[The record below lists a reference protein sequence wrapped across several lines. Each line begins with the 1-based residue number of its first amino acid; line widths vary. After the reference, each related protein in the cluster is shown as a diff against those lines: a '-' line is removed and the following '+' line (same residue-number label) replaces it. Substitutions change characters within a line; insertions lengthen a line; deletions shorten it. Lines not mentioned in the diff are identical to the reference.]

1 MRMLQLLRTRSE
13 TIDFSSKLTAPRGKP
28 LPPRIRPRLQASANT
43 ARLLWQQLRDYGSAT
58 EADEAAIAD
67 PASLELAEGYGR
79 NIENFIGTVKMPVG
93 VLGPLRINGLN
104 AQGDYYVPLATTE
117 AALVASY
124 GRGAEVTARAGGIA
138 SAMIG
143 EGVLRTPAFIFR
155 DMLEAGMFINWIA
168 LNVAALKAAA
178 EATTRHGKLIT
189 VEPFMDSDI
198 VFLICRY
205 TTGDAAGQNMVTVAT
220 EALCAHI
227 AEHTPIVPRHWF
239 IEGNFSGDK
248 KASYLGLH
256 MGRGRKVTASV
267 ELPDALIRKC
277 LHVEPEAMLAY
288 GRVAALGS
296 TLSGQLGAQAH
307 YANGLAAF
315 YIATGQDAA
324 CVAESAV
331 GFTRAERR
339 DGSVFFSVTMP
350 NIVVGSVGGGT
361 GLPSQAAALGIMGLK
376 GEGNAAALAEV
387 VGALCLCGEISI
399 IAAIAAGHFTRAHAK
414 LARLR

>member
-13 TIDFSSKLTAPRGKP
+13 TADFSSQLTAPVDKP
-28 LPPRIRPRLQASANT
+28 LPPRIRPRQQASADT
-43 ARLLWQQLRDYGSAT
+43 ARLLWQQLRQHGAAS

-67 PASLELAEGYGR
+67 PASLELAQGYGR
-79 NIENFIGTVKMPVG
+79 NIESFIGTVKMPVG
-93 VLGPLRINGLN
+93 ILGPLRINGLN
-104 AQGDYYVPLATTE
+104 AKGDYYVPLATTE

-124 GRGAEVTARAGGIA
+124 GRGAEVTAQAGGIT

-143 EGVLRTPAFIFR
+143 EGVLRTPAFVFR
-155 DMLEAGMFINWIA
+155 DMLEAGMFINWVA
-168 LNVAALKAAA
+168 QNVAALQAAA

-189 VEPFMDSDI
+189 IEPFMDSDI

-227 AEHTPIVPRHWF
+227 TQHTPVQPRHWF

-296 TLSGQLGAQAH
+296 TLSGQLGTQAH

-376 GEGNAAALAEV
+376 GEGKAAALAEI

-399 IAAIAAGHFTRAHAK
+399 IAAIAAGHFTRAHTK

>member
-13 TIDFSSKLTAPRGKP
+13 IVDFSSQLTTPVDKA
-28 LPPRIRPRLQASANT
+28 LPPRIRPRQQASADT
-43 ARLLWQQLRDYGSAT
+43 ARLLWQQLREHGSAS

-67 PASLELAEGYGR
+67 PASLELAESYGR
-79 NIENFIGTVKMPVG
+79 NIESFIGTVKMPVG
-93 VLGPLRINGLN
+93 IVGPLRINGLN
-104 AQGDYYVPLATTE
+104 AKGDYYVPLATTE

-124 GRGAEVTARAGGIA
+124 GRGAEVTARAGGIT

-143 EGVLRTPAFIFR
+143 EGVLRTPAFVFR
-155 DMLEAGMFINWIA
+155 DMLEAGMFINWVA
-168 LNVAALKAAA
+168 QNVAALQAAA

-189 VEPFMDSDI
+189 IEPFMDSDI

-227 AEHTPIVPRHWF
+227 TRHTPIQPRHWF

-296 TLSGQLGAQAH
+296 TLSGQLGTQAH

-361 GLPSQAAALGIMGLK
+361 GLPSRAAALGIMGLK
-376 GEGNAAALAEV
+376 GEGKAAALAEI

-399 IAAIAAGHFTRAHAK
+399 IAAIAAGHFTRAHTK

>member
-13 TIDFSSKLTAPRGKP
+13 TIDFSSQLTAPPGKP
-28 LPPRIRPRLQASANT
+28 LPPRIRPRQQASANT
-43 ARLLWQQLRDYGSAT
+43 ARLLWQQLRDHGSAT
-58 EADEAAIAD
+58 EADEIAIAD
-67 PASLELAEGYGR
+67 PASLDLAASYGR
-79 NIENFIGTVKMPVG
+79 NIESFIGTVKMPLG
-93 VLGPLRINGLN
+93 VIGPLRINGLN
-104 AQGDYYVPLATTE
+104 AYGDYYVPLATTE

-124 GRGAEVTARAGGIA
+124 GRGAEVTAQAGGIT

-143 EGVLRTPAFIFR
+143 EGVLRTPAFVFR

-168 LNVAALKAAA
+168 QNVEALKVAA

-189 VEPFMDSDI
+189 IEPFMDSDI

-227 AEHTPIVPRHWF
+227 AEHAPIAPRHWF

-267 ELPDALIRKC
+267 ELPDTLIRKC

-288 GRVAALGS
+288 GRIAALGS

-376 GEGNAAALAEV
+376 GDGKAAALAEV

>member
-1 MRMLQLLRTRSE
+1 MLDLLRRRSE
-13 TIDFSSKLTAPRGKP
+13 TTDFSTRLAAPVAKP
-28 LPPRIRPRLQASANT
+28 LPPRIRPRQLASADSAKN
-43 ARLLWQQLRDYGSAT
+43 LWQQLRNNSPAT

-67 PASLELAEGYGR
+67 PASLALASVYGR
-79 NIENFIGTVKMPVG
+79 NIESFIGTVKMPVG
-93 VLGPLRINGLN
+93 VVGPLRINGIN
-104 AQGDYYVPLATTE
+104 AHGDYYVPLATTE

-124 GRGAEVTARAGGIA
+124 GRGAEVTAQAGGIT

-155 DMLEAGMFINWIA
+155 NMLEAGMFIDWIA
-168 LNVAALKAAA
+168 HNVEALKTAA

-189 VEPFMDSDI
+189 IEPFMDSDI

-220 EALCAHI
+220 EALCAYI
-227 AEHTPIVPRHWF
+227 AEHTPIVPRHHF

-267 ELPDALIRKC
+267 ELSDALIRKC

-339 DGSVFFSVTMP
+339 DGGLFFSVTMP

-376 GEGNAAALAEV
+376 GEGKAAALAEV

-414 LARLR
+414 LARQR